1 MTEDMLLV
9 LAMSTDAF
17 FAALSYSTGKIKIP
31 VVSAFIISIISSA
44 VLTASMLVSYAAGSF
59 IPESFCRTA
68 GAVLLGIIGITSFC
82 QNGLKSILRKHQGNG
97 RLSFSC
103 FNIGFICYYL

>member
-31 VVSAFIISIISSA
+31 AVSAFVISIISSA
-44 VLTASMLVSYAAGSF
+44 VLTASMLISAA
-59 IPESFCRTA
+59 A
-68 GAVLLGIIGITSFC
+68 
-82 QNGLKSILRKHQGNG
+82 
-97 RLSFSC
+97 
-103 FNIGFICYYL
+103 

>member
-31 VVSAFIISIISSA
+31 AVSAFVISIISSA
-44 VLTASMLVSYAAGSF
+44 VLTA
-59 IPESFCRTA
+59 
-68 GAVLLGIIGITSFC
+68 
-82 QNGLKSILRKHQGNG
+82 
-97 RLSFSC
+97 
-103 FNIGFICYYL
+103 